1 MCTASQGNAANQK
14 KKRRIKVFTK
24 MNNSKEAG
32 HPPHVFAA
40 AYIQHRFKETA
51 PDLIRSI

>member
-40 AYIQHRFKETA
+40 AYIQRRFKETA